1 MAATLTIVL
10 DAPTGLPYWACLQVD
25 DKGPI
30 WMQKASQGELLKP
43 RFDINPCIDNDYKLH
58 DWWVL

>member
-1 MAATLTIVL
+1 
-10 DAPTGLPYWACLQVD
+10 
-25 DKGPI
+25 
-30 WMQKASQGELLKP
+30 MQKASQGELLKP

>member
-1 MAATLTIVL
+1 MKQILLLYRMGATLTIVL

-30 WMQKASQGELLKP
+30 WMQKAS
-43 RFDINPCIDNDYKLH
+43 
-58 DWWVL
+58 